1 MSPFATY
8 PSLRSAVVLVTG
20 GASGIGEAI
29 VRAFAAQGSR
39 TGFVDLDEG
48 RGRALADELGGQG
61 AEVRFEPCDLRDV
74 DQLRRAFAAL
84 EAALGPATVL
94 VNNAARDDRH
104 GWEGVT
110 PEYYDERIAANLRHM
125 FFAIQAV
132 APGMIAAG
140 KGSIINM
147 GSNSWW
153 QAAGGMPVYTTA
165 KAAVHGMTRSFA
177 RDLGPHRIRVNTVV
191 PGWVMTERQKALWVT
206 PEKLERQ
213 PGAAVPAGP
222 DRAGP
227 PGADGAVPGLGRRG
241 DVHGQQLHG
250 RGRLDLRPARRAA
263 ASLGQASQPRQWTCR
278 RRRTGTSPRTGE
290 GWSSEGDSARGMR
303 LRAPVVRSIRPWE
316 MGAPRVAATG
326 VPVPEGHTA
335 GLPQSGRTPIGR
347 GRSRRRQHRCRCRDR
362 PRPAPPG
369 PGREAAGERRRRA
382 GRRGDRTAE
391 SLSRRRGRLVGGAE
405 IT

>member
-1 MSPFATY
+1 MSSFATY
-8 PSLRSAVVLVTG
+8 PSLRSAVVLITG

-39 TGFVDLDEG
+39 TGFVDLDAG
-48 RGRALADELGGQG
+48 RGRALADELGRQG

-132 APGMIAAG
+132 APGMVAAG
-140 KGSIINM
+140 KGSIINL

-206 PEKLERQ
+206 PEALERHRARKCL
-213 PGAAVPAGP
+213 PDLIEPVYVARMVLFLASDDAAMCTANNYMVEAG
-222 DRAGP
+222 
-227 PGADGAVPGLGRRG
+227 
-241 DVHGQQLHG
+241 
-250 RGRLDLRPARRAA
+250 
-263 ASLGQASQPRQWTCR
+263 
-278 RRRTGTSPRTGE
+278 
-290 GWSSEGDSARGMR
+290 
-303 LRAPVVRSIRPWE
+303 SI
-316 MGAPRVAATG
+316 
-326 VPVPEGHTA
+326 
-335 GLPQSGRTPIGR
+335 
-347 GRSRRRQHRCRCRDR
+347 
-362 PRPAPPG
+362 
-369 PGREAAGERRRRA
+369 
-382 GRRGDRTAE
+382 
-391 SLSRRRGRLVGGAE
+391 
-405 IT
+405 